1 MIFAH
6 GDVKP
11 IMITGSL
18 SPLTISNLVI
28 HVCIIS
34 ISHDTQSK
42 SKVQQRVLFRS
53 ERKTSQTKFSKY
65 LQTCAYAG
73 TEHITF
79 APMVSGGTALD
90 PEPTL
95 HC

>member
-6 GDVKP
+6 GDVKS
-11 IMITGSL
+11 IMITGPL

-28 HVCIIS
+28 HVSIIS
-34 ISHDTQSK
+34 ISHDTKSK
-42 SKVQQRVLFRS
+42 SKVQERVLFMS
-53 ERKTSQTKFSKY
+53 ECKTSKTKFSKY
-65 LQTCAYAG
+65 LYTCAYAG

-79 APMVSGGTALD
+79 APMVSGGTAMD